1 MLKILAEIPDS
12 TKEII
17 KDNLPNTNGV
27 SSGNLA
33 NVLYWIYGAAG
44 IVAVGVIVY
53 AGVKYL
59 LSQGQP
65 EKTKLASQIIAY
77 AAIGLLVVM
86 VAAALTAF
94 ISNAVGG
101 ATE

>member
-17 KDNLPNTNGV
+17 KDNLPNTDGAT
-27 SSGNLA
+27 SGNLA
-33 NVLYWIYGAAG
+33 TVLYWVYAAAG
-44 IVAVGVIVY
+44 MVAVGVIVY
-53 AGVKYL
+53 AGIKYL

-65 EKTKLASQIIAY
+65 EKTKQASQIIAY
-77 AAIGLLVVM
+77 AAIGLVVVM
-86 VAAALTAF
+86 VAAALTVF

>member
-1 MLKILAEIPDS
+1 MLKTLAEIPSETVD
-12 TKEII
+12 IL
-17 KDNLPNTNGV
+17 KDNLPNTDGV
-27 SSGNLA
+27 TSGNLTT
-33 NVLYWIYGAAG
+33 VLYWVYAAAG
-44 IVAVGVIVY
+44 IVAVGIIVY
-53 AGVKYL
+53 AGTKYL

-65 EKTKLASQIIAY
+65 DKTKQASQIIAF